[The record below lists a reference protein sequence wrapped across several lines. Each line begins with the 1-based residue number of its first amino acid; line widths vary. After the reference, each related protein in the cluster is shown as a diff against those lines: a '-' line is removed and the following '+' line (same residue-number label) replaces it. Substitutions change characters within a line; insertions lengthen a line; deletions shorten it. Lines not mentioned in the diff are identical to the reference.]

1 MYYPPLCHLLPRLP
15 ATGRA
20 DAQKEELANLRNQNM
35 TFTNDVRLNNVRLGA
50 DGVAAEKMGL
60 LQFASTLHAT
70 HNVTQPKK
78 EGDEGD
84 PAVAPAVA
92 PFDAMAALRA
102 MSAQTAGSFQ
112 GAQGGA
118 GGAPLLGYEGAAG
131 EEKYAKEQ
139 RKKRREKKR
148 KRKAKR
154 VERKEKMAKKRLGNG
169 SSRRREC
176 RTEKRRPWSRMR
188 TPRKSPTRTLLR
200 LEQR

>member
-20 DAQKEELANLRNQNM
+20 DAQQEELANLRSQNM

-50 DGVAAEKMGL
+50 DGPAAQSMGL

-70 HNVTQPKK
+70 QNVTQPKK
-78 EGDEGD
+78 EGD

-102 MSAQTAGSFQ
+102 MQAQPAGSFQ

-118 GGAPLLGYEGAAG
+118 GGAPLLGYGGAGG
-131 EEKYAKEQ
+131 EEQWKTELEK
-139 RKKRREKKR
+139 RRKDKKRTKKEKKR
-148 KRKAKR
+148 ERKAKMA
-154 VERKEKMAKKRLGNG
+154 RKREKLVHSQGLSYEKASAMVADVWSEDSD
-169 SSRRREC
+169 SS
-176 RTEKRRPWSRMR
+176 S
-188 TPRKSPTRTLLR
+188 SSSS
-200 LEQR
+200 

>member
-20 DAQKEELANLRNQNM
+20 DAQSEELANLRNQNM

-118 GGAPLLGYEGAAG
+118 GGAPLLGYEGAAAA
-131 EEKYAKEQ
+131 EKYAKEQ

-154 VERKEKMAKKRLGNG
+154 VERKEKMAKKREWFVKEKGMSYEEASVMVEDLYPSEESESLD
-169 SSRRREC
+169 SS
-176 RTEKRRPWSRMR
+176 S
-188 TPRKSPTRTLLR
+188 S
-200 LEQR
+200 